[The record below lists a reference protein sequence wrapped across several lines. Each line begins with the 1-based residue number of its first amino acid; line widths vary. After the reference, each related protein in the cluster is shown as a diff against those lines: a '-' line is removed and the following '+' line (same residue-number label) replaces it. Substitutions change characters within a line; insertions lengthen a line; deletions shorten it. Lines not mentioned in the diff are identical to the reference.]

1 MPMSD
6 GSMARSARGGHFSY
20 AARRA
25 GALSNMGRSRR
36 ERALETEY
44 KKIPP
49 PVENTGD
56 GTSGQ
61 LLGAAVIKVVC
72 RQLSADRCRIGI
84 EQHGEETAELCLHL
98 IACKVENVAVRQRFL
113 CDSGRGNNAA
123 VGNDIR
129 SVVGGIYIVDRS
141 MIFLEELFPQ
151 PRDTPPQTLRGR
163 QRSPGAGS
171 TRRRQRLPTRS

>member
-1 MPMSD
+1 MCQVRNAYV
-6 GSMARSARGGHFSY
+6 GREHGTFGARRTFSY

-44 KKIPP
+44 TKIPP

-123 VGNDIR
+123 FG
-129 SVVGGIYIVDRS
+129 
-141 MIFLEELFPQ
+141 MISAASSAVFI
-151 PRDTPPQTLRGR
+151 
-163 QRSPGAGS
+163 
-171 TRRRQRLPTRS
+171 